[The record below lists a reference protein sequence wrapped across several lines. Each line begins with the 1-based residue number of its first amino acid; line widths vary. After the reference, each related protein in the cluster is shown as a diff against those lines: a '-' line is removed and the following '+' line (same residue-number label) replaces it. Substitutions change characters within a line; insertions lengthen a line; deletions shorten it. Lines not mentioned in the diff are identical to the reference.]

1 MSDDFQSESDVLDNI
16 SMSDKPKPPQENNNE
31 HVSEL
36 NLANEESASSVKQQ
50 SESKS
55 FEDDNDDLDSDF
67 QGSDSRDNNTK
78 RKSKKSKTETKPE
91 QDLSG
96 DNYIQ
101 TFLQDKDPEI
111 KSKKLCAVMEAL
123 LTKNKFESPLALEN
137 EARNHYSRLM
147 DQNEASLIQF
157 AKVLL
162 NQREVLRNF
171 ATDKGFQAIAAF
183 FGYNKMT
190 LKPHARTQFPIPA
203 KLRIILQILYDFN
216 PQNFQYVYEDLKDS
230 QLIIFINFAAKF
242 PTQYCPS
249 QALKNECQ
257 NLLDKWAPSLKKAKE
272 YARENETGNIDSDD
286 EDGKKKQKKQTVVFE
301 RMHDDIGLQAQV
313 QQIKMKELEEAQK
326 KAKM

>member
-16 SMSDKPKPPQENNNE
+16 SMSDKPKPSHENNNE

-55 FEDDNDDLDSDF
+55 FEADDDDLGSDF
-67 QGSDSRDNNTK
+67 EGSDSRGNNTK
-78 RKSKKSKTETKPE
+78 RKSKQQKSKHEQ

-111 KSKKLCAVMEAL
+111 KYKKLTAVMEAL
-123 LTKNKFESPLALEN
+123 LTKNSFESPLTLEN
-137 EARNHYSRLM
+137 EARNHYSRLL

-171 ATDKGFQAIAAF
+171 ASAKGFQAIAAF
-183 FGYNKMT
+183 FGFNKMT
-190 LKPHARTQFPIPA
+190 LKPHARTQFPQPI
-203 KLRIILQILYDFN
+203 KTRKILQILQDFN

-249 QALKNECQ
+249 QTMKNECQ
-257 NLLDKWAPSLKKAKE
+257 SLLDKWAPSLKKAKE
-272 YARENETGNIDSDD
+272 YAREHETLNIDSDD
-286 EDGKKKQKKQTVVFE
+286 EDGKKRQKKQTVVFE

-313 QQIKMKELEEAQK
+313 QQIKMKEQEEAQK